1 MRNPEEEPIG
11 TEPDSLDLD
20 ARDVRP
26 ILKALGDD
34 TRYRIYTWLRD
45 AARPCSVADVAER
58 FELHPNTVR
67 PHLEH
72 LRDAGLV
79 RLDATPQGGVGR
91 PQHRYTAVEAQ
102 IDGPRGD
109 EAHEL
114 LARMLAGLCCRV
126 KVGAD
131 LAVAVGRDL
140 GRELA
145 DPTAGSPIDVLDV
158 TMARLGFEPAAD
170 GNRAI
175 FTRCPFRELASAY
188 PDLVCSLHRGL
199 TEGVLE
205 STGMEIAE
213 FHDLDDSEPCSVVLN
228 V

>member
-1 MRNPEEEPIG
+1 MRNPDVSAQHSQDG
-11 TEPDSLDLD
+11 DTGS
-20 ARDVRP
+20 VRP

-45 AARPCSVADVAER
+45 ADRPCSVTEVAAR
-58 FELHPNTVR
+58 FDLHANTVR

-91 PQHRYTAVEAQ
+91 PQHRYTAVAAQ
-102 IDGPRGD
+102 LDASRAD

-114 LARMLAGLCCRV
+114 LARMLAALCLRV
-126 KVGAD
+126 KASAE
-131 LAVAVGRDL
+131 LAVAVGREL

-145 DPTAGSPIDVLDV
+145 DPGEGDAIEVLDA
-158 TMARLGFEPAAD
+158 TMARLGFEPVTD
-170 GNRAI
+170 RSGVV
-175 FTRCPFRELASAY
+175 FTRCPFRELATAY

-199 TEGVLE
+199 TEGVLDTVGGRL
-205 STGMEIAE
+205 TG
-213 FHDLDDSEPCSVVLN
+213 FHDLDAVEPCTAVVSA
-228 V
+228 